1 MVHTLAANTRM
12 IKRPTKS
19 KDEEILIWYQVKS
32 KQKAMIGGKNII
44 VFIFACAFAFY
55 QFRKAKRRSEIH
67 SPTHQLKISKNLMQH
82 HLNMFE
88 HDVVES
94 IHDRGDKYII
104 IMQKIKDLSG
114 KVASGALKAPKILGI
129 LVEDKAATRRYR
141 NRRKHGNKRK
151 GHKYR
156 RSSYHSSGRRS
167 QYGRNRGKY
176 KRRHG
181 VHPRNNRDQ
190 DITYEPRLKLYKYS
204 NSLNKIEFLLAQR
217 GLITNELNSKGNTQS
232 SIDSS
237 SKANEISAD
246 EPRKASA
253 TEEEIKTKSVEE
265 INRRTADKMKEEG
278 KKKNEQEKKGKEE
291 ARKEKKRES
300 AGVTAADKEAPVDIS
315 VNSDGESQV
324 LD

>member
-32 KQKAMIGGKNII
+32 KTKSHDCGKYNCVYIRMRVRI
-44 VFIFACAFAFY
+44 Y

-141 NRRKHGNKRK
+141 NRRKHGK
-151 GHKYR
+151 
-156 RSSYHSSGRRS
+156 
-167 QYGRNRGKY
+167 
-176 KRRHG
+176 
-181 VHPRNNRDQ
+181 
-190 DITYEPRLKLYKYS
+190 
-204 NSLNKIEFLLAQR
+204 
-217 GLITNELNSKGNTQS
+217 
-232 SIDSS
+232 
-237 SKANEISAD
+237 
-246 EPRKASA
+246 
-253 TEEEIKTKSVEE
+253 
-265 INRRTADKMKEEG
+265 
-278 KKKNEQEKKGKEE
+278 
-291 ARKEKKRES
+291 
-300 AGVTAADKEAPVDIS
+300 
-315 VNSDGESQV
+315 
-324 LD
+324 